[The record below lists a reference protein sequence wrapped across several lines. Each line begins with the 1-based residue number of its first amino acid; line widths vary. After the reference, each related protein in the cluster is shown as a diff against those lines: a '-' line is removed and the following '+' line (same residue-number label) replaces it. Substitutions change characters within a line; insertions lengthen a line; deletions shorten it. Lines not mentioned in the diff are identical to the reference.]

1 MMPRPSIYYNDNCPQ
16 VCAWIRQLMFDGL
29 IPYGVVDS
37 RSILDVQPAELEG
50 FTQCHFFCGVAG
62 WAYALNLAGW
72 PATRPVWTGS
82 PPCQPFSAAGKLEG
96 KDDARHLAPHFI
108 SLVGA
113 CRPPV
118 LFGEQVAS
126 AAVFGKSAKRVG
138 GEPEWTWLDD
148 LFHRLEA
155 ARYAVG
161 ASDIPAAGV
170 GAPHIRQ
177 RTFFGA
183 VRLADADFRVAK
195 QPERSR
201 TGTFNQEGGWSF
213 GEPSGHG
220 APERLDY
227 PTSARPVAEGQR
239 SEAEARDET
248 RLRGPERGCGPERL
262 EHPAGDG
269 RQQRGAEP
277 SGRGIDAGCGPERLA
292 DADKPGPQGRQGMPQ
307 RPVERAAGQGGLAD
321 SQSPSSTDHGGWDNV
336 DWLFCRDG
344 KWRPVKSSF
353 QRLADGLPGCVVPRG
368 DFVPASSPLAQST
381 KEARRVMRLRGYG
394 NAIVP
399 QASALFIKAFDKT
412 VNNWQ

>member
-1 MMPRPSIYYNDNCPQ
+1 
-16 VCAWIRQLMFDGL
+16 MFDGL

-37 RSILDVQPAELEG
+37 RSILDVQPADLEG

-72 PATRPVWTGS
+72 PSTRPVWTGS
-82 PPCQPFSAAGKLEG
+82 PPCQPFSAAGNLEG
-96 KDDARHLAPHFI
+96 KEDARHLGPKFI
-108 SLVGA
+108 SLVRA

-138 GEPEWTWLDD
+138 GEPEWSWLDD
-148 LFHRLEA
+148 LSDRLEA
-155 ARYAVG
+155 AHYAVG

-183 VRLADADFRVAK
+183 VRLDH
-195 QPERSR
+195 
-201 TGTFNQEGGWSF
+201 T
-213 GEPSGHG
+213 
-220 APERLDY
+220 
-227 PTSARPVAEGQR
+227 TSARSVTEGQR

-248 RLRGPERGCGPERL
+248 RLRGPERGCGVERL
-262 EHPAGDG
+262 GHTSWATGERDARCVSGTQAQEHGERVAINGGMPVGPKHAG
-269 RQQRGAEP
+269 
-277 SGRGIDAGCGPERLA
+277 AGVGGLA
-292 DADKPGPQGRQGMPQ
+292 DANDQRPQGRQGMPQ
-307 RPVERAAGQGGLAD
+307 RPVERAAGSGGMAD
-321 SQSPSSTDHGGWDNV
+321 SQSPSGTDHGGWDDV

-344 KWRPVKSSF
+344 KWRPVKSSV
-353 QRLADGLPGCVVPRG
+353 QRLADGLPGSVVPCG
-368 DFVPASSPLAQST
+368 AHSPLAQST

-399 QASALFIKAFDKT
+399 QAAALFIKAFDTT
-412 VNNWQ
+412 VNKWQ